1 MTRMSLLAL
10 VTSGILAAPGG
21 VFAEGLPTGNDNAL
35 PYSAMAPSSA
45 QACHAKTEQPVYN
58 RATSFTSAR
67 ESTLPPRAQHVSDLS
82 DAEFERLQREFE
94 ARMPSAPSL
103 RSTTPADA
111 APQYEERSA
120 TNIFPYS
127 EQATG
132 LGPNGGLALY
142 HVGVGVVGADLIT
155 HPETVGLPPTI
166 EYNIPHLPQEEPLWC
181 WAAAAQQAIGW
192 VNKGYAPTQCAIVA
206 LAHGLNVEECCGD
219 RDGICA
225 RTGEIPAIG
234 KLISLFGGQ
243 AYELAS
249 VPRKPEQIHNII
261 KKGQTLLIRLRPAPH
276 DEAAGIRHMIVVR
289 GIEWTTSPN
298 TNLGANLLYN
308 DPLGSGIRS
317 VSFDTIVG
325 FFEQALVVR
334 RSS

>member
-1 MTRMSLLAL
+1 MNRLSLLAL
-10 VTSGILAAPGG
+10 VTAG
-21 VFAEGLPTGNDNAL
+21 VFASPFGAFADNTGVR
-35 PYSAMAPSSA
+35 PYSAMKTNSTE
-45 QACHAKTEQPVYN
+45 ACEYKPERPVYN
-58 RATSFTSAR
+58 RATSFTSPNVP
-67 ESTLPPRAQHVSDLS
+67 SLPPRAQLVSDLS
-82 DAEFERLQREFE
+82 DEEFKRLQREFE

-103 RSTTPADA
+103 NSTATADA
-111 APQYEERSA
+111 TPQYEERSD

-127 EQATG
+127 KDATG

-142 HVGVGVVGADLIT
+142 HIGVGVVGADLIT

-206 LAHGLNVEECCGD
+206 LAHGLNVKECCGD
-219 RDGICA
+219 REGICA

-234 KLISLFGGQ
+234 KLVSLFGGE

-249 VPRKPEQIHNII
+249 VPRKAQTIHDIV
-261 KKGQTLLIRLRPAPH
+261 KRGQTLLIRLRPAPH
-276 DEAAGIRHMIVVR
+276 DAAAGIRHMIVVR
-289 GIEWTTSPN
+289 GIEWTSDPN
-298 TNLGANLLYN
+298 QRFGANLLYN

-317 VSFDTIVG
+317 VSFDSIVG
-325 FFEQALVVR
+325 FFEQALIVR

>member
-1 MTRMSLLAL
+1 MNRMSLLAF
-10 VTSGILAAPGG
+10 VAAGILATPLG
-21 VFAEGLPTGNDNAL
+21 VYAEGDGTR
-35 PYSAMAPSSA
+35 PYSAMKAGSA
-45 QACHAKTEQPVYN
+45 EACEYKPKRPVYN
-58 RATSFTSAR
+58 RATSFTSANV
-67 ESTLPPRAQHVSDLS
+67 SPLPPRTQMVSDLS
-82 DAEFERLQREFE
+82 DEEFKRLQREFE

-103 RSTTPADA
+103 NSTTTADA
-111 APQYEERSA
+111 APQYEERSI
-120 TNIFPYS
+120 TNVFPYS
-127 EQATG
+127 KDATG

-142 HVGVGVVGADLIT
+142 HIGVGVVGADLIT

-206 LAHGLNVEECCGD
+206 LAHGLNVKECCGD
-219 RDGICA
+219 REGICA

-234 KLISLFGGQ
+234 KLVNLFGGE
-243 AYELAS
+243 AFELAT
-249 VPRKPEQIHNII
+249 VPRKATEIHNIV

-289 GIEWTTSPN
+289 GIEWTSDPSTRY
-298 TNLGANLLYN
+298 GANLLYN

-317 VSFDTIVG
+317 VSFDSIVG
-325 FFEQALVVR
+325 FFEQALIVR

>member
-1 MTRMSLLAL
+1 MNRMFSFALA
-10 VTSGILAAPGG
+10 TAGILASSFGAHAEDGG
-21 VFAEGLPTGNDNAL
+21 VL
-35 PYSAMAPSSA
+35 PYSAMKSHGPE
-45 QACHAKTEQPVYN
+45 ACHAKPERPVYN

-67 ESTLPPRAQHVSDLS
+67 ESSLPPRAQLVSDLS
-82 DAEFERLQREFE
+82 DEEFRRLQEEFES
-94 ARMPSAPSL
+94 RMPSAPSL
-103 RSTTPADA
+103 SGAGAADA
-111 APQYEERSA
+111 APQYEERSP
-120 TNIFPYS
+120 TNVFPYS
-127 EQATG
+127 KDATG

-155 HPETVGLPPTI
+155 HPETVGLPPTL

-219 RDGICA
+219 REGICA

-234 KLISLFGGQ
+234 KLVSLFGGE

-249 VPRKPEQIHNII
+249 VPRKAETIHNII
-261 KKGQTLLIRLRPAPH
+261 KNGQTLLIRLRPAPH

-289 GIEWTTSPN
+289 GIEWTSSPS
-298 TNLGANLLYN
+298 TRYGANLLYN

-317 VSFDTIVG
+317 VNFDTIVG
-325 FFEQALVVR
+325 FFEQALIVR

>member
-1 MTRMSLLAL
+1 MIRTSLLAL
-10 VTSGILAAPGG
+10 AAAGILSSSL
-21 VFAEGLPTGNDNAL
+21 VVQAEDRSTL
-35 PYSAMAPSSA
+35 PYSAMGGHSE
-45 QACHAKTEQPVYN
+45 QVCHAELETPSYN

-67 ESTLPPRAQHVSDLS
+67 ELALPQRALPVADLT
-82 DAEFERLQREFE
+82 DEEFDRLQREFE
-94 ARMPSAPSL
+94 ARMPGAPSL
-103 RSTTPADA
+103 NSTSTAPAT
-111 APQYEERSA
+111 PQYEERSA
-120 TNIFPYS
+120 TNVFPYS
-127 EQATG
+127 KDATG
-132 LGPNGGLALY
+132 LAPNGRLALY
-142 HVGVGVVGADLIT
+142 HVGVGIVGTDLIS
-155 HPETVGLPPTI
+155 HPQSVGLPPTI

-219 RDGICA
+219 REGICA

-234 KLISLFGGQ
+234 RLVNLFGGE

-249 VPRKPEQIHNII
+249 VPRQPQEIHNIV

-289 GIEWTTSPN
+289 GIEWTSNPSTLN
-298 TNLGANLLYN
+298 GANLLYN